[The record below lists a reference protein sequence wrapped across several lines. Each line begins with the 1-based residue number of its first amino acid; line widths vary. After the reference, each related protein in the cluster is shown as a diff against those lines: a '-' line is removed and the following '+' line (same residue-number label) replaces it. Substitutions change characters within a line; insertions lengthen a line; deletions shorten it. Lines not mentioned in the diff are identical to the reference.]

1 MDAIRTAIAKVVE
14 RENLSEQ
21 EITRVMEGVMEGGAT
36 SAQIAAFLVGLRMK
50 GETVEEIAG
59 AARVMREK
67 AVRIQVELS
76 PGEVLVETCGT
87 GGSGANTFNVSTTA
101 AFVVAGAGVKVA
113 KHGNRAV
120 SSRSGSADVLEAL
133 GVKLTLS
140 PHDCAR
146 AVKEVGMGFL
156 FAPSLHPAMKYAVGP
171 RREIGVRTIFN
182 ILGPLTNP
190 AGAAVQLLGVYDPGL
205 TRPLAEVLG
214 RLGSQRAWVVH
225 GGGLDEL
232 SLLGESQVAEWN
244 GKGVTEFKVSPG
256 DVSLKPCRSE
266 DLKGGDA
273 EENARIAKSILSGE
287 KGPKRDMVLLNAG
300 AAIYLAG
307 RAASYREGVTSAAES
322 IDSGEALK
330 KLDALVHFI

>member
-76 PGEVLVETCGT
+76 PGEVLVDTCGT

-256 DVSLKPCRSE
+256 DVGLKPCRSE

>member
-1 MDAIRTAIAKVVE
+1 MDAIRKAIAKVVE

-21 EITRVMEGVMEGGAT
+21 EITEVMEGIMEGEAT
-36 SAQIAAFLVGLRMK
+36 PAQIAAFLVGLRMK
-50 GETVEEIAG
+50 GETVEEISG

-67 AVRIQVELS
+67 AIRIQIELA
-76 PGEVLVETCGT
+76 PGELLVDTCGT

-140 PHDCAR
+140 PQDCAR

-156 FAPSLHPAMKYAVGP
+156 FAPSLHPAMKYAIGP

-182 ILGPLTNP
+182 VLGPLTNP
-190 AGAAVQLLGVYDPGL
+190 AGAAVQVLGVYDPGL

-214 RLGSQRAWVVH
+214 RLGSHRAWVVH

-232 SLLGESQVAEWN
+232 SLLGESQVAEWD
-244 GKGVTEFKVSPG
+244 GKGVTEFRVSPR
-256 DVSLKPCRSE
+256 DVGLEPCRSE

-273 EENARIAKSILSGE
+273 EENARIAKRILSGE
-287 KGPKRDMVLLNAG
+287 KGAKRDMVLLNAG

-307 RAASYREGVTSAAES
+307 RAASFRDGVAAAANS

-330 KLDALVHFI
+330 RLDALVHFV